1 MSNTVADSAEICN
14 KSCMTYASEKVDG
27 IGNLEMATPAVD
39 ENVCT
44 QSEVETEAGLPQ
56 SPAIGAASPT
66 SSELAANDLVF
77 TVITSTK
84 PDRLAKVLG
93 LNPDGTMSKSA
104 SANMVEGRA
113 QRKQVAGLEELGR
126 ALEGLETNQAVT
138 WGVCE
143 PEDVAVVTTADLP
156 SHPGAI
162 ARNGKHFLFRNEP
175 GVMMLDHDGCLD
187 EDLDGAAFRQ
197 RLIDACPALVG
208 APMLGRPSASA
219 GVETSA
225 GHFLTGL
232 TRHRLYIPVTDA
244 SEIPATGKRL
254 VELLWAAGFGWFEVG
269 KAGQALERTL
279 VDAAV
284 WQPERLDLAAPPV
297 LNDGLVRPAVK
308 SVIYGAPT
316 ALFDLAQVVVDPSA
330 AKRAA
335 KNKSIARVGVVA
347 ECAVQRQVWVDK
359 HAPAL
364 ATERGIPVV
373 NAHAVLDRA
382 SKHATLLGDFMLTA
396 SDGRRVSVDEVLDD
410 PKAWNNV
417 RFADPLEPDDDRRVA
432 VVTFFGGLRPSL
444 YTHRHGG
451 MRFDLSR
458 NVERVQ
464 IGKGLRIETTDAV
477 LSALRT
483 HGELF
488 EFGDASVAFVDG
500 NRARRVNEHWLMD
513 HVGRVCSFFSMR
525 KRSRDS
531 AEMME
536 VAEDAPQGIATA
548 ILAKHGARHFPQLVA
563 VISAPTLRVDG
574 SILDQPGHDKDSGL
588 FYVAEA
594 SAPEVPELPTPE
606 DALAALAVLW
616 KPFAEFPLVD
626 DTSRG
631 VVLNAILTAA
641 LRASLPTALGI
652 GLDAPAAG
660 TGKTL
665 LAQCFGVIATGI
677 VPPMLPPTA
686 NDEEMRKR
694 LFSLLLAGVRV
705 IVWDNVREPLGGAA
719 LDAFLT
725 ADTFTDRVL
734 CTSEVPTVPNR
745 ALFIATG
752 NNLQPIG
759 DTCRR
764 ILIARLDAK
773 IDKPYARDF
782 DFNPVTL
789 LKQDRVRYVVA
800 ALTIVRAHIAAGSP
814 KEAKGRTA
822 SYEEWDDLVRQP
834 LCWLSKIAAASTVKG
849 IPTFSDP
856 LAAVDTAYEED
867 PDCAKHEALLNAWH
881 NNYANAP
888 TTIAA
893 AIDYVSALG
902 PHAGKAKSLRD
913 AINDIALRGVVI
925 NAGVLGKWMD
935 RFNEK
940 RIGGLWSRRGTV
952 SAGRR
957 RWCVESDPTRSVPA
971 AHTEPTAPTLHAK
984 AMSPSP
990 SVVGLV
996 GVGGVLPADPT

>member
-1 MSNTVADSAEICN
+1 MSNIVTDSAENFN
-14 KSCMTYASEKVDG
+14 KSCLTYASEKVDG
-27 IGNLEMATPAVD
+27 SGNLEMATPTVD
-39 ENVCT
+39 GNVST
-44 QSEVETEAGLPQ
+44 QSEVENEAGLPQ

-77 TVITSTK
+77 TVLTSTK

-93 LNPDGTMSKSA
+93 LNPDGTMSKIA
-104 SANMVEGRA
+104 SANMVQGRA

-138 WGVCE
+138 WGVCA
-143 PEDVAVVTTADLP
+143 PEEVAVVTAADLP

-162 ARNGKHFLFRNEP
+162 ARNRDHFAFRSAP
-175 GVMMLDHDGCLD
+175 GVMMLDHDGFLD
-187 EDLDGAAFRQ
+187 EDLDGAAFRR
-197 RLIDACPALVG
+197 RLIDACPALAD
-208 APMLGRPSASA
+208 APMLGRPSASS
-219 GVETSA
+219 GVETAA
-225 GHFLTGL
+225 GHSLTGL

-244 SEIPATGKRL
+244 SQIPAAGNRL
-254 VELLWAAGFGWFEVG
+254 VDLLWAARCGWFEVG

-284 WQPERLDLAAPPV
+284 WQPERLDFAAPPV

-308 SVIYGAPT
+308 SVIYGDPT
-316 ALFDLAQVVVDPSA
+316 APFDLTQIVVDSSA
-330 AKRAA
+330 AKRTA
-335 KNKSIARVGVVA
+335 KNKSSARAGVAA
-347 ECAVQRQVWVDK
+347 ECAVQRQVWADK
-359 HAPAL
+359 HSPGL
-364 ATERGIPVV
+364 AAERGMPVV
-373 NAHAVLDRA
+373 SAHAVLDRA
-382 SKHATLLGDFMLTA
+382 SKHSTLLGDFMLTA
-396 SDGRRVSVDEVLDD
+396 SDGRRVSVDEILDD
-410 PKAWNNV
+410 AKAWNNV
-417 RFADPLEPDDDRRVA
+417 RFADPLEPDDDLRVA
-432 VVTFFGGLRPSL
+432 VVTFTGGSRASL

-451 MRFDLSR
+451 MRFELLR
-458 NVERVQ
+458 NVDRVQ
-464 IGKGLRIETTDAV
+464 IGKGLRIEATDAV

-483 HGELF
+483 NGELF

-500 NRARRVNEHWLMD
+500 SRARRVNEHWLMD
-513 HVGRVCSFFSMR
+513 HVGRVCSFFSMQR
-525 KRSRDS
+525 RSRDS
-531 AEMME
+531 AELME
-536 VAEDAPQGIATA
+536 VAEDAPPGIATA
-548 ILAKHGARHFPQLVA
+548 ILAKHGARRFPQLVA

-574 SILDQPGHDKDSGL
+574 SILDQPGYDQDSGL
-588 FYVAEA
+588 FYVAEE
-594 SAPEVPELPTPE
+594 SAPAVPELPTPE

-626 DTSRG
+626 DTARG

-665 LAQCFGVIATGI
+665 LAQCFGVIAAGT

-694 LFSLLLAGVRV
+694 LFALLLAGMRV

-725 ADTFTDRVL
+725 ADTFADRVL
-734 CTSEVPTVPNR
+734 GASEVSTVPNR

-773 IDKPYARDF
+773 IDKPHARDF

-789 LKQDRVRYVVA
+789 LKQDRARYVVA

-814 KEAKGRTA
+814 KAVKGRAA

-834 LCWLSKIAAASTVKG
+834 LCWLSKIAAGSTVEG

-856 LAAVDTAYEED
+856 LAAVDTAYEDD
-867 PDCAKHEALLNAWH
+867 PDSAKHEALLNAWH
-881 NNYANAP
+881 NNMGSTP
-888 TTIAA
+888 TTVAA
-893 AIDYVSALG
+893 AITYASTIG
-902 PHAGKAKSLRD
+902 PRAGKANALFE
-913 AINDIALRGVVI
+913 AINDIALRGGAISPIVF
-925 NAGVLGKWMD
+925 GKWLTRFKD
-935 RFNEK
+935 R
-940 RIGGLWSRRGTV
+940 RVGGLWLRKCTMSRGNQ
-952 SAGRR
+952 
-957 RWCVESDPTRSVPA
+957 RWSVER
-971 AHTEPTAPTLHAK
+971 EPTGSGPAGPNEPTVPTVVAD
-984 AMSPSP
+984 AMLPP
-990 SVVGLV
+990 PVVVGLV
-996 GVGGVLPADPT
+996 GVGGVGLVDSQ